1 MSLEWKCA
9 DSNGGLQCTFV
20 TRILRLCMRLL
31 ATRQA
36 AHRIDNQ
43 FTPMLT
49 LYEQTVGFALE
60 SWSQI
65 GVSMGR
71 RGAAC
76 W

>member
-60 SWSQI
+60 ELLFYHSKGQCYQ
-65 GVSMGR
+65 GHNK
-71 RGAAC
+71 
-76 W
+76 